1 MSDTPQTLEPAAS
14 ADAPPVSGQT
24 AKPRATRQKLDTALA
39 CSMLLA
45 RYVRRWMDGKAR
57 IDDVS
62 KLAHILQVQA
72 RLIDGGDLE
81 QRIEALEEANKRL
94 TPFRRGAA

>member
-1 MSDTPQTLEPAAS
+1 MSNNAETPATSDVPA
-14 ADAPPVSGQT
+14 APPVW
-24 AKPRATRQKLDTALA
+24 APAEERKPTRQRLDTTRA

-45 RYVRRWMDGKAR
+45 RYVRKWMDGKVR

-72 RLIDGGDLE
+72 RLIEGRDFE
-81 QRIEALEEANKRL
+81 ARIEALEEAAKSRL
-94 TPFRRGAA
+94 SARRVA